1 MIHITIKEK
10 KKKKEKQKQYKNKIK
25 LIFIL
30 FKEYLVNINKM
41 SDNENDNDN
50 YSSEAEESE
59 NELSENE
66 QEEEDN
72 DAPSIKKIMTEVED
86 SDDDE
91 EEDVVVEESEDDVE
105 EDDEDDDEDDDEMAL
120 ATSKTLEQSGLN
132 DGDDDESVGDDD
144 EDLEDE
150 EYLQKF
156 NVDLNKNY
164 ILEYHPEC
172 AINNYDEIIAL
183 TNVIRD
189 ADNNIIDDLHKTLPY
204 LTKYERA
211 RILGQRAKQIN
222 SGAKV
227 FVKVPENVID
237 GYVIAQIE
245 LEQKRIPFII
255 RRPIPG
261 GGCEYWNLKDL
272 EMIGF

>member
-1 MIHITIKEK
+1 
-10 KKKKEKQKQYKNKIK
+10 
-25 LIFIL
+25 
-30 FKEYLVNINKM
+30 M
-41 SDNENDNDN
+41 SDNENDNEN
-50 YSSEAEESE
+50 YSSEEEESE
-59 NELSENE
+59 NELSEK
-66 QEEEDN
+66 EEEDE
-72 DAPSIKKIMTEVED
+72 PTTIKKIMTAVED
-86 SDDDE
+86 SDDE
-91 EEDVVVEESEDDVE
+91 EEDVIVEDTEEEVEDDD
-105 EDDEDDDEDDDEMAL
+105 DDEEMVEQPEVISSKTLENSGLDDDDEDEDID
-120 ATSKTLEQSGLN
+120 
-132 DGDDDESVGDDD
+132 DDD

-156 NVDLNKNY
+156 NVELNKNY

>member
-1 MIHITIKEK
+1 
-10 KKKKEKQKQYKNKIK
+10 
-25 LIFIL
+25 
-30 FKEYLVNINKM
+30 M
-41 SDNENDNDN
+41 SDNENENEV
-50 YSSEAEESE
+50 YSSDEETEESE
-59 NELSENE
+59 NELSEK
-66 QEEEDN
+66 ED
-72 DAPSIKKIMTEVED
+72 DDKETTTIKKIMTAVED
-86 SDDDE
+86 SDDDDD
-91 EEDVVVEESEDDVE
+91 EEDVVVEDTEEEVE
-105 EDDEDDDEDDDEMAL
+105 EEDEDEEDEQDDDEEDEEMTAA
-120 ATSKTLEQSGLN
+120 ATSAKTLEQSGL
-132 DGDDDESVGDDD
+132 DDDDESANDDD

-156 NVDLNKNY
+156 NVELNKNY

>member
-1 MIHITIKEK
+1 
-10 KKKKEKQKQYKNKIK
+10 
-25 LIFIL
+25 
-30 FKEYLVNINKM
+30 M
-41 SDNENDNDN
+41 SDNENDN
-50 YSSEAEESE
+50 YSSEAETEESE
-59 NELSENE
+59 NELSEK
-66 QEEEDN
+66 EEEEEET
-72 DAPSIKKIMTEVED
+72 PSIKKIMTAVED

-91 EEDVVVEESEDDVE
+91 EEQLEVEDSDEEA
-105 EDDEDDDEDDDEMAL
+105 EDDEVDDDEDDDDNEDDEIGQHAT
-120 ATSKTLEQSGLN
+120 ATSKTLEQTSM
-132 DGDDDESVGDDD
+132 DDDDENTDDD
-144 EDLEDE
+144 EELEDE
-150 EYLQKF
+150 SYLQKF

-189 ADNNIIDDLHKTLPY
+189 QDNNIIDDLHKTLPY

-272 EMIGF
+272 EIIGF

>member
-1 MIHITIKEK
+1 
-10 KKKKEKQKQYKNKIK
+10 
-25 LIFIL
+25 
-30 FKEYLVNINKM
+30 M
-41 SDNENDNDN
+41 SDNENDNEN
-50 YSSEAEESE
+50 YSSEEDESE
-59 NELSENE
+59 NELSEKE
-66 QEEEDN
+66 EEEDE
-72 DAPSIKKIMTEVED
+72 PTTIKKIMTAVEE
-86 SDDDE
+86 SDDDD
-91 EEDVVVEESEDDVE
+91 EEDVVVEDTEEEVDD
-105 EDDEDDDEDDDEMAL
+105 DDDDQEDDDEDDAA
-120 ATSKTLEQSGLN
+120 ATSGKSLEQSGDDDDDDLE
-132 DGDDDESVGDDD
+132 DDDDE
-144 EDLEDE
+144 LEDE
-150 EYLQKF
+150 TYLQKF
-156 NVDLNKNY
+156 NVELNKNY
-164 ILEYHPEC
+164 LLEYHPEC

>member
-1 MIHITIKEK
+1 
-10 KKKKEKQKQYKNKIK
+10 
-25 LIFIL
+25 
-30 FKEYLVNINKM
+30 M
-41 SDNENDNDN
+41 SDNENDNEN
-50 YSSEAEESE
+50 YSSEEEESE
-59 NELSENE
+59 NELSEK
-66 QEEEDN
+66 EEEDEI
-72 DAPSIKKIMTEVED
+72 PSIKKIMTAVED
-86 SDDDE
+86 SDDD
-91 EEDVVVEESEDDVE
+91 DDNDIVEETDDDVE
-105 EDDEDDDEDDDEMAL
+105 EEDDQEDDQDDDDSEIA
-120 ATSKTLEQSGLN
+120 AATTSKSLEQSGDDDDDDLE
-132 DGDDDESVGDDD
+132 DDDDE
-144 EDLEDE
+144 LEDE
-150 EYLQKF
+150 TYLQKF

-183 TNVIRD
+183 TNVVRD

-272 EMIGF
+272 EIIGF

>member
-1 MIHITIKEK
+1 
-10 KKKKEKQKQYKNKIK
+10 
-25 LIFIL
+25 
-30 FKEYLVNINKM
+30 M
-41 SDNENDNDN
+41 SDNENDNEN
-50 YSSEAEESE
+50 YSSEEEESE
-59 NELSENE
+59 NELSEKE
-66 QEEEDN
+66 EEEDE
-72 DAPSIKKIMTEVED
+72 PTTIKKIMTAVED
-86 SDDDE
+86 SDEDDDDE
-91 EEDVVVEESEDDVE
+91 DVIVEDTEEEL
-105 EDDEDDDEDDDEMAL
+105 DDEDDDEDGEEMA
-120 ATSKTLEQSGLN
+120 AAASSSKTLEKSGM
-132 DGDDDESVGDDD
+132 DDDDNEESGESD

-156 NVDLNKNY
+156 NSELNKNY
-164 ILEYHPEC
+164 IMEYHPEC

-189 ADNNIIDDLHKTLPY
+189 SDNNIIDDLHKTLPY